1 MVSRISKNIYLTK
14 MGGTQSIPTTREEF
28 ENHPTAGNWT
38 IYMRNYGHSSTL
50 ISVTQSSGFFGK
62 TNSMEILSYPQEIE
76 AFLDGEVDRLGGQPI
91 DDKDIYHSILTNAD
105 GRLILRECS
114 NMTDVTLDQSES
126 VVLAEVLS
134 DAFELYLEVDT

>member
-1 MVSRISKNIYLTK
+1 

-38 IYMRNYGHSSTL
+38 IYMRNCGHSSTL

-76 AFLDGEVDRLGGQPI
+76 AFLDGEVDRLGI
-91 DDKDIYHSILTNAD
+91 DDKDIYHAILANAD
-105 GRLILRECS
+105 GTLVLRECS
-114 NMTDVTLDQSES
+114 SMTDVTLDQGES

-134 DAFELYLEVDT
+134 DAFELYLEVGT